1 MDDVIDSAHA
11 SHANSVIAPCEII
24 TRGPSHTVGTYL
36 RYLSPS

>member
-1 MDDVIDSAHA
+1 MDDVIDSA
-11 SHANSVIAPCEII
+11 HANSVIAPCEII